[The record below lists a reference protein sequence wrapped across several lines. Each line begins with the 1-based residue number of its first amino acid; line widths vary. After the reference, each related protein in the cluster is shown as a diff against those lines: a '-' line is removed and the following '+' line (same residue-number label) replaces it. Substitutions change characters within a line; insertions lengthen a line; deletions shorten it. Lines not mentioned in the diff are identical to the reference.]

1 MTDTAGTTPGSTA
14 RFPFFNESKAPAGG
28 DGWESMYPYY
38 LVPSEETTEHENA
51 QFWFADTMH
60 WSRGCHP
67 FDSIGAEAV
76 YLGVGT
82 FSTRIFALPVS
93 LGLDVRVVNGY
104 VYISPL
110 GVEDPARIQERVAI
124 FQERAGYYYAN
135 WDELYGKWKTK
146 MEGAIESLRTIE
158 FPRLTEY
165 DPAEVVT
172 EARGRS
178 SAMAVIENYHRL
190 IDEFFSVW
198 QYHFEFLNLGY
209 GGYITFFQFCKQA
222 FPLISEQSISR
233 MVAGV
238 DVLAFRPDDELRKL
252 AALSHELG
260 LNSIITGDSG
270 PEAILAALAETT
282 NGRTWLAAFEEA
294 KDPWFNYFAEY
305 GFTHDQETW
314 ASDLSIPLQGIS
326 RYAVKIA
333 AGEDISRPIE
343 RLRDE
348 RDEIVDEYRALLT
361 GDEARQ
367 FDELLGLA
375 RKVFP
380 YIEEHNIYVEHWS
393 HKVFW
398 EKAWDLARFLVDAGF
413 LDTAED
419 MFYLNRF
426 ELDTAL
432 FDVVDSWAIGV
443 PARGKKRW
451 QAEIARRRPIVAAL
465 QAASAPPAYGIPPQ
479 QVTDPFAV
487 MNYGVTTERVQDW
500 LGASDGATDKLNG
513 IPGSLGIVE
522 GPVRVLRS
530 EKDLP
535 LLQPGE
541 ILVAPITAPSW
552 AAAFAVATGVIT
564 DIGGMMCHAA
574 IVCREYGI
582 PAVVGTGF
590 ATARLTTGQR
600 VRIDGKAGTVVVLDP
615 APHHDTETDAV
626 AAVR

>member
-1 MTDTAGTTPGSTA
+1 MIMTNEVN
-14 RFPFFNESKAPAGG
+14 RFPFFHEAEVPAGG
-28 DGWESMYPYY
+28 EGWESMYPYY
-38 LVPSEETTEHENA
+38 LVPGAETREHEDK

-60 WSRGCHP
+60 WSHGCHP

-110 GVEDPARIQERVAI
+110 AVTDPARIAERAEV
-124 FQERAGYYYAN
+124 FQKRAGYYYNN

-146 MEGAIESLRTIE
+146 MEGAIDSLRTIS
-158 FPRLTEY
+158 FPALTEY
-165 DPAEVVT
+165 DPDEVVL

-178 SAMAVIENYHRL
+178 NAMSVIENYHRMT
-190 IDEFFSVW
+190 DEFFAIW

-252 AALSHELG
+252 AARANELG
-260 LNSIITGDSG
+260 LVTEVTAGHCSDDLRT
-270 PEAILAALAETT
+270 ILEQSE
-282 NGRTWLAAFEEA
+282 NGRTWLAEFNAVRT
-294 KDPWFNYFAEY
+294 PWFDYFTEY

-314 ASDLSIPLQGIS
+314 NSDLSVPLQGIA
-326 RYAVKIA
+326 RYAAKIA
-333 AGEDISRPIE
+333 NGEDIARPIT
-343 RLRDE
+343 RLREE
-348 RDEIVDEYRALLT
+348 RDEIVTEYRALLT
-361 GDEARQ
+361 PVEATQ

-380 YIEEHNIYVEHWS
+380 YIEEHNIYVEHWA
-393 HKVFW
+393 HNVFW
-398 EKAWDLARFLVDAGF
+398 EKSRELSRFLVETGF
-413 LDTAED
+413 LTQADD

-426 ELDTAL
+426 ELDTVLA
-432 FDVVDSWAIGV
+432 DVIQSWAIGV
-443 PARGKKRW
+443 PARGKARW
-451 QAEIARRRPIVAAL
+451 AKEIERRKPIVAAL
-465 QAASAPPAYGIPPQ
+465 QATTAPPAYGIPPE

-487 MNYGVTTERVQDW
+487 MNYGVTTERVADW
-500 LGASDGATDKLNG
+500 LGSADGDENVLSG

-530 EKDLP
+530 EKDLAQ
-535 LLQPGE
+535 LQPGE

-590 ATARLTTGQR
+590 ATARLKTGQR
-600 VRIDGKAGTVVVLDP
+600 VRIDGKTGKVLVLDVEPSGDAAAGTELHDLP
-615 APHHDTETDAV
+615 AT
-626 AAVR
+626 R

>member
-1 MTDTAGTTPGSTA
+1 MTETTPGSAA
-14 RFPFFNESKAPAGG
+14 RFPFFNESITPAGG
-28 DGWESMYPYY
+28 EGWESMYPYY

-146 MEGAIESLRTIE
+146 MEGAIDSLRTIE

-165 DPAEVVT
+165 DPAEVVM

-190 IDEFFSVW
+190 IDEFFSIW

-252 AALSHELG
+252 AALSHELD
-260 LNSIITGDSG
+260 LNPIITGDG
-270 PEAILAALAETT
+270 APDAILAALAETS
-282 NGRTWLAAFEEA
+282 NGRTWLAAFEAA

-333 AGEDISRPIE
+333 NGEDISRPIE
-343 RLRDE
+343 RLREE

-413 LDTAED
+413 LETAGD

-600 VRIDGKAGTVVVLDP
+600 VRIDGKAGTVVVLEP
-615 APHHDTETDAV
+615 ALETETATE
-626 AAVR
+626 AAPAVR

>member
-1 MTDTAGTTPGSTA
+1 MSQDTT
-14 RFPFFNESKAPAGG
+14 RFPFFHEAKAPEGAE
-28 DGWESMYPYY
+28 GWESMYPYY
-38 LVPSEETTEHENA
+38 LVPSEETRGHEDA

-110 GVEDPARIQERVAI
+110 GVTDPERVQERVAV
-124 FQERAGYYYAN
+124 FQQRAGYYYAN
-135 WDELYGKWKTK
+135 WDELYGKWKVK
-146 MEGAIESLRTIE
+146 MDGAIESLRSIS
-158 FPRLTEY
+158 FPALKEY
-165 DPAEVVT
+165 DPDEVVN

-178 SAMAVIENYHRL
+178 QAMAVIENYHRL
-190 IDEFFSVW
+190 IDEFFAIW

-222 FPLISEQSISR
+222 FPLITEQSISR

-252 AALSHELG
+252 AALANQLG
-260 LNSIITGDSG
+260 LAG
-270 PEAILAALAETT
+270 ELAAEESYEVLRGRLQESE
-282 NGRTWLAAFEEA
+282 NGRTWLAAFEA
-294 KDPWFNYFAEY
+294 ARDPWFNYFTEY

-314 ASDLSIPLQGIS
+314 NGNLDIPLQGIA
-326 RYAVKIA
+326 RYAAKLA

-343 RLRDE
+343 RLREE

-361 GDEARQ
+361 EDEARQ

-393 HKVFW
+393 HNVFW
-398 EKAWDLARFLVDAGF
+398 DKARELAAFLVDAGF
-413 LDTAED
+413 LAEPGD

-426 ELDTAL
+426 ELDTVLA
-432 FDVVDSWAIGV
+432 DVVQSWAIGV
-443 PARGKKRW
+443 PARGKERW
-451 QAEIARRRPIVAAL
+451 QAEIERRKPIVAAL
-465 QAASAPPAYGIPPQ
+465 QAVSAPPAYGIPPQ

-487 MNYGVTTERVQDW
+487 MNYGVTTERVNDW
-500 LGASDGATDKLNG
+500 LGASGSDGNSFNG
-513 IPGSLGIVE
+513 IPGSLGVVE

-590 ATARLTTGQR
+590 ATARLKTGQR
-600 VRIDGKAGTVVVLDP
+600 VRIDGKAGTVVVLD
-615 APHHDTETDAV
+615 DAGDSDDLDGV
-626 AAVR
+626 AAEPVAR

>member
-28 DGWESMYPYY
+28 EGWESMYPYY

-135 WDELYGKWKTK
+135 WDELYGKWKAK
-146 MEGAIESLRTIE
+146 MEGAIDSLRTIE
-158 FPRLTEY
+158 FPRLAEY

-190 IDEFFSVW
+190 IDEFFSIW

-252 AALSHELG
+252 AALSHELD
-260 LNSIITGDSG
+260 LNSIITGDGG

-487 MNYGVTTERVQDW
+487 MNYGVTTERVHDW

-600 VRIDGKAGTVVVLDP
+600 VRIDGKAGTVVVLEP
-615 APHHDTETDAV
+615 APDTTRATETA